1 MFNPLFEREETHA
14 DYTAW
19 TVESSDDDDDFE
31 DAENKRYKFE
41 FKHQIR
47 RKENKERLEKLR
59 EYQEM
64 GRKAWIQ
71 QKKQEKLE
79 KAQARGETAEQ
90 GRGKKGKGK
99 YAKNFS
105 YNVFA
110 REKKKNIDKT
120 RPTCKRVR
128 ENDIQDNVVKSK
140 SVKTQTEVKSKSVK
154 TQANMTSEE
163 EDASVPNDQKK
174 ITEYFTVLGSKT
186 REKQV
191 SSNRG

>member
-19 TVESSDDDDDFE
+19 RVESSDDDDDDFE

-128 ENDIQDNVVKSK
+128 DNDIKENEVKSK
-140 SVKTQTEVKSKSVK
+140 NVKTQT
-154 TQANMTSEE
+154 NMTSEE
-163 EDASVPNDQKK
+163 EDASVPSDQKK

-191 SSNRG
+191 SSKRG